1 MTEFELLLQ
10 KAGHT
15 VPEAAKMLGYSEGH
29 IYRWKRGEETPR
41 EGALN
46 LLRMQVVARK
56 AELSHTVFSFID
68 LFAMMGFSCNGLIE

>member
-41 EGALN
+41 EGVLN
-46 LLRMQVVARK
+46 LLRMEVAARNAVP
-56 AELSHTVFSFID
+56 AETAFSFID
-68 LFAMMGFSCNGLIE
+68 LFAGWCQTNANQSL